1 MSKVLVLY
9 YSAYGQIEAMA
20 NALAEGAR
28 EAGADDDIRRVPELV
43 SEGIVR
49 KSHYELDQPA
59 PIAKVEDLADYDAI
73 ELSRLG
79 QVDLL
84 GEGAAHSRWRSLM
97 VGLL

>member
-20 NALAEGAR
+20 NAPADGAR
-28 EAGADDDIRRVPELV
+28 EAGADDDIKRVPELA

-59 PIAKVEDLADYDAI
+59 PIAKVEDLADY
-73 ELSRLG
+73 
-79 QVDLL
+79 
-84 GEGAAHSRWRSLM
+84 
-97 VGLL
+97 

>member
-28 EAGADDDIRRVPELV
+28 EAGADDDIKRVPELV

-49 KSHYELDQPA
+49 KSHYELA
-59 PIAKVEDLADYDAI
+59 SIAKVEDLADYDAI